1 MEFSGQPYDYYTVS
15 CVIRE
20 LSNKEPTDEQIR
32 EVISELTKCH
42 VFTLSQQA
50 KQIIYEVLELD

>member
-1 MEFSGQPYDYYTVS
+1 MEFNGQPYDYYTVS

-32 EVISELTKCH
+32 EVVSRLTKCH
-42 VFTLSQQA
+42 VFVLS
-50 KQIIYEVLELD
+50 